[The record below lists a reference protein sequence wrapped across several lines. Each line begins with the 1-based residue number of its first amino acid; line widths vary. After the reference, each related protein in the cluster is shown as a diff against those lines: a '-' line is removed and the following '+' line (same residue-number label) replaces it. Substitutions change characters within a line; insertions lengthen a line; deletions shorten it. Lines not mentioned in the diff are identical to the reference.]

1 MKAPMLA
8 IGSASWLPKNIA
20 VVLMSF
26 HQSDTA
32 LRWLQSCV
40 FRCLPEP
47 AHARCGSLLFKGRSE
62 LVDVGL

>member
-1 MKAPMLA
+1 MKAPMLV

-32 LRWLQSCV
+32 LRWSLTIVGAV

-47 AHARCGSLLFKGRSE
+47 AHARCGSLFH
-62 LVDVGL
+62 

>member
-32 LRWLQSCV
+32 NADRKVGNC
-40 FRCLPEP
+40 CLPEP